1 MEEQKDARKKVLE
14 HQLAIAKSMKVDE
27 DTIEVLAKVE
37 EWQIREM
44 LYVCALDGMGTDQI
58 KKLAEDKASVLQIK
72 KAQLDFYMEKCVQT
86 DPLQRNLESLE
97 QEVKRV
103 CKESRDVRNS
113 IEAGLDEA
121 LKKQAAAQEEAIRS
135 KDQVIEI
142 LQSQMKEL
150 QCRNQAL
157 QDAMGGQAH
166 GKDAVRGYQE
176 LPAAR
181 EEASFPD
188 SGTEDSRHSVSEG
201 QGTGSGREEDDGSV
215 REKTGHGIRGLWPAD
230 RIKGIFCSH
239 KKKAYTSRFVERYL
253 KDGNLSEEQKD
264 YLLECL
270 EEGVPLDVIE
280 KIAVPGIPV
289 ETMERLRRLQ
299 GAT

>member
-1 MEEQKDARKKVLE
+1 MEEQKDTKQKVLE
-14 HQLAIAKSMKVDE
+14 HQLAIAKSMKVDG
-27 DTIEVLAKVE
+27 DTIEVLAQVE

-44 LYVCALDGMGTDQI
+44 LYVCALDGMGTGQI

-72 KAQLDFYMEKCVQT
+72 KAQLDFYREKCMQT
-86 DPLQRNLESLE
+86 DPMQRNLESLE

-142 LQSQMKEL
+142 LQSQIKEL
-150 QCRNQAL
+150 QCKNQVL
-157 QDAMGGQAH
+157 QEAMDRQAH
-166 GKDAVRGYQE
+166 
-176 LPAAR
+176 R
-181 EEASFPD
+181 EE
-188 SGTEDSRHSVSEG
+188 TI
-201 QGTGSGREEDDGSV
+201 QGYPELSAICEDDGTMQ
-215 REKTGHGIRGLWPAD
+215 EKTRHRIRGFWPAD
-230 RIKGIFCSH
+230 RIKETLFSY
-239 KKKAYTSRFVERYL
+239 KKKAHTSQFVERYL
-253 KDGNLSEEQKD
+253 KDGELSEEQKD

-280 KIAVPGIPV
+280 KIAVPGVSV

-299 GAT
+299 KVT